1 MIPLQCMNDLNIYNI
16 TAAIADP
23 VRLSIMIYLIRGRAT
38 YAELQQHL
46 DISQS
51 NLSNHLGVLYKAN
64 LVNKISNGRRN
75 SYEIASA
82 DAAQLIELLQN
93 LQKAKPNAKAPVK
106 KIALARTCYDHLAGK
121 LGVSIFNS
129 LADSNA
135 IIYDSPLIDPAYFSK
150 DIRLGINAD
159 KTFKAF
165 GVDLK
170 KITAGNRKYAYACLD
185 WTERKPHLA
194 GTLGAAVCDSLMQ
207 QKWLTRNEEKR
218 VIVITDRG
226 QKALKEIIN
235 LDFYSNA

>member
-1 MIPLQCMNDLNIYNI
+1 MNDLNIYTI

-23 VRLSIMIYLIRGRAT
+23 VRLSVMIYLMPGQAT

-51 NLSNHLGVLYKAN
+51 NLSNHLGILYKAG
-64 LVNKISNGRRN
+64 LVRKISKGRRN
-75 SYEIASA
+75 SYEIASP

-93 LQKAKPNAKAPVK
+93 MQKAKPNTKAPVK
-106 KIALARTCYDHLAGK
+106 KIVLARTCYDHLAGK

-129 LADSNA
+129 LVDSNA
-135 IIYDSPLIDPAYFSK
+135 IIYESPLIDPAYFSK
-150 DIRLGINAD
+150 EITLGINAD

-165 GVDLK
+165 GVNLAK
-170 KITAGNRKYAYACLD
+170 VEAGNRKYAYACLD
-185 WTERKPHLA
+185 WTEKKPHLA
-194 GTLGAAVCDSLMQ
+194 GTLGAALCHAMME

-235 LDFYSNA
+235 LDFYANARFLF

>member
-1 MIPLQCMNDLNIYNI
+1 MNDLNIYNI

-46 DISQS
+46 EVSQS
-51 NLSNHLGVLYKAN
+51 NLSNHLGILYKAN

-93 LQKAKPNAKAPVK
+93 LQKAKPNSKAPVK
-106 KIALARTCYDHLAGK
+106 KIVLARTCYDHLAGK

-129 LADSNA
+129 LVDSNA
-135 IIYDSPLIDPAYFSK
+135 IVYDSPLIDPAYFSK
-150 DIRLGINAD
+150 EITLGINAD

-165 GVDLK
+165 GVDLE

-185 WTERKPHLA
+185 WTERRAHLA
-194 GTLGAAVCDSLMQ
+194 GSLGAAVCDSLME
-207 QKWLTRNEEKR
+207 QKWLARNEEKR

-235 LDFYSNA
+235 LDFYTNA